1 MQHELH
7 VVLDDQVELVGYD
20 LQEYTIRPGQMVSCT
35 LYWRGLQE
43 MDVNYTVF
51 THLTAPDGTTWGQW
65 DNQPQGGQSPTT
77 RWVPGQVVADQY
89 QIPLSEPTQTG
100 TVALRVG
107 MYDLL
112 TMTRLPVLDENGTIV
127 GDSITV
133 AEVEVVDGTE

>member
-1 MQHELH
+1 MQHELRAI
-7 VVLDDQVELVGYD
+7 LDDQVELLGYD
-20 LQEYTIRPGQMVSCT
+20 LGESSVRPGQVVSCT

-51 THLTAPDGTTWGQW
+51 THLTDPDGTTWGQW
-65 DNQPQGGQSPTT
+65 DNQPQQGQAPTT

-89 QIPLSEPTQTG
+89 QIPVSKNKRAGPL
-100 TVALRVG
+100 VLRVG

-112 TMTRLPVLDENGTIV
+112 TMTRLPVLDENGTIA

-133 AEVEVVDGTE
+133 AEIEVVDGTD